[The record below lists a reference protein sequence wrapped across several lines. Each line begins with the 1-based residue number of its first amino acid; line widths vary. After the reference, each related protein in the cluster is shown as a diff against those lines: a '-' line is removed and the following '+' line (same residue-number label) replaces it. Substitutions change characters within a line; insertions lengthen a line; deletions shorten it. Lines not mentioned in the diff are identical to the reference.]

1 MIVGFETYTFF
12 CNGASDSGSLH
23 FTLGVDDD
31 TSVVLQ
37 RKRSS
42 QILELKKGG
51 QISVPQ
57 STGRRHPFGAML
69 SVGGRRQRA

>member
-31 TSVVLQ
+31 TRV
-37 RKRSS
+37 
-42 QILELKKGG
+42 ILEVEGNTILSSPGLTLADNDGG
-51 QISVPQ
+51 H
-57 STGRRHPFGAML
+57 G
-69 SVGGRRQRA
+69 